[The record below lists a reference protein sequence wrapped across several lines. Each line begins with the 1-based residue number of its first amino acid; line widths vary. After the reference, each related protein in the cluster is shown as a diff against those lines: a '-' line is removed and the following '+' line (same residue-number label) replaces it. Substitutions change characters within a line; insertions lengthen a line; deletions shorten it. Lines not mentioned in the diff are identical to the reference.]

1 MDYDKTNIDL
11 IKLQKMAFLF
21 NAIEDGWT
29 IKKHDNHYVFTKK
42 HLGQKEIFLEN
53 YLEQFTKA
61 NLDLNSILNS

>member
-21 NAIEDGWT
+21 NAIENGWT
-29 IKKHDNHYVFTKK
+29 IKKHDNRYIFTKK

-61 NLDLNSILNS
+61 NLDLNFILNG